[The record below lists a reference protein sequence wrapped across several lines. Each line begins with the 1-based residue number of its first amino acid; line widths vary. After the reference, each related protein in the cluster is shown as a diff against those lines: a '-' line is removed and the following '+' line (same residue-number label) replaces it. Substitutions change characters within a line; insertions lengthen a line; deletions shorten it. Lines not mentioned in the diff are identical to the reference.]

1 MENNLSTFGI
11 IVDYNLQIHTLASLV
26 SLKIDETLL
35 HSFRQQHMCA
45 RALIHTA
52 HTHTHIRQFGVDEV
66 HVHRSQ
72 FNPHF

>member
-45 RALIHTA
+45 PRAHIHTT
-52 HTHTHIRQFGVDEV
+52 HTHTRAFRVDEV
-66 HVHRSQ
+66 HVRRSQ